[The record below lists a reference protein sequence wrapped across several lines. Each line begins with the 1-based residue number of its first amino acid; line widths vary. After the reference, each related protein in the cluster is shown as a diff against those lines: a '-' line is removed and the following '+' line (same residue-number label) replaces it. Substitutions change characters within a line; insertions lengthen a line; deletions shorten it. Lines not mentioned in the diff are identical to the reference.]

1 MKLNRKV
8 MAWPLILVLL
18 FSNITSFADYEEGV
32 EAAFSGDF
40 DTAFIEFTSAAED
53 GLSLAQYNLGILY
66 FTGQGVSK
74 NLEEAFK
81 WTKAAA
87 EQGHLNAQFNLGSLY
102 LDGQGTERN
111 VSEGIDWFVRAA
123 KDGHGNSAYS
133 LAKIFQTGDSVESDQ
148 VQAHA
153 WAAQSEANE
162 HPEGNLLKNEIA
174 ESMSAEEIGQARRLF
189 AAWQIE

>member
-8 MAWPLILVLL
+8 MAWPFILVLL
-18 FSNITSFADYEEGV
+18 FSKITSFADYEEGV

-40 DTAFIEFTSAAED
+40 DTAFREFTSAAED

-102 LDGQGTERN
+102 LDGQGTERWRRPDG
-111 VSEGIDWFVRAA
+111 SREVRSGLLQQ
-123 KDGHGNSAYS
+123 DGLRYRCLHQRILIRSR
-133 LAKIFQTGDSVESDQ
+133 SV
-148 VQAHA
+148 
-153 WAAQSEANE
+153 
-162 HPEGNLLKNEIA
+162 
-174 ESMSAEEIGQARRLF
+174 
-189 AAWQIE
+189 